1 MMKLK
6 KHLSKYYYEHVHG
19 SALGFRLRRF
29 VEAAPLAELKPF
41 NGLSAIS
48 DLFVWRCN
56 AEWETE
62 FELFNITSF
71 VYPADMPE
79 ERCEMV
85 FFDADGREFNR
96 HTLMLV
102 PLERRTLKISDYLG
116 DRQGAGTFSIFHHS
130 SLSVRYQER
139 GSHLT
144 ERGYVGYRRHGA
156 KLKSF
161 CHGNLQSLSKGPE
174 QKNYSYVAATT
185 QPMRYHPQLI
195 LSDCRRVELIYTN
208 PSSGA
213 RAVEINLFD
222 RSGQKIGD
230 RHIIVPARGVRIIE
244 IDNAEGDIHTFDN
257 KGEIIM
263 WRPVIKKYYETHFD
277 VMHG

>member
-1 MMKLK
+1 MMTIK

-29 VEAAPLAELKPF
+29 IETAPIAELKPF
-41 NGLSAIS
+41 NGLAAIS
-48 DLFVWRCN
+48 DLFVWRQN
-56 AEWETE
+56 DEWETE

-85 FFDADGREFNR
+85 FFDADGREISR
-96 HTLMLV
+96 QTLTLA
-102 PLERRTLKISDYLG
+102 PLERRTLKISDYLDG
-116 DRQGAGTFSIFHHS
+116 RQGVGTFSIFHHS
-130 SLSVRYQER
+130 ALSPRFEAR

-144 ERGYVGYRRHGA
+144 ERGYVGYRRKGT
-156 KLKSF
+156 KLRSF
-161 CHGNLQSLSKGPE
+161 CHGNLQSLSQAPD

-195 LSDCRRVELIYTN
+195 LSDCRRAELIYTN
-208 PSSGA
+208 PSSKA
-213 RAVEINLFD
+213 RALEINFFD
-222 RSGQKIGD
+222 HDGHKISD
-230 RHIIVPARGVRIIE
+230 QHIIVPARGVRLVGL
-244 IDNAEGDIHTFDN
+244 DNTDGKIHTFDN
-257 KGEIIM
+257 KGAIVM
-263 WRPVIKKYYETHFD
+263 WRPVIVKYYDTHFD